1 MTINLLNKIYIAW
14 CKKEKFDEF
23 LSADEMLLSGQ
34 VKYPYQSYWLITIIR
49 NQNKEKD
56 NERARYWKGKAKNG

>member
-1 MTINLLNKIYIAW
+1 MTINLLNKLYIAW

-34 VKYPYQSYWLITIIR
+34 VKYPYQSYWLINFIR
-49 NQNKEKD
+49 IWNRVED
-56 NERARYWKGKAKNG
+56 IESERYWKRKAKNG